1 MGLQSRRPSL
11 TRRSKLAIS
20 LAMLAPVIG
29 RADDPVQGMP
39 VDSSAQATESFSN
52 RLRTDQAAKLVPL
65 PDEASRF
72 VVPTLRWGKPTA
84 VSTEIATPTEREQ
97 STLLSPVPP
106 SPQSDGDWVPRIPT
120 SPGWADHGSTENVPL
135 IAGWADASLLPWVLP
150 ASFPSENA
158 SERPK
163 STIQIIVSGS
173 GTKSSISDST
183 TDDVVGPVLKI
194 SPALPADSE
203 PSASGSGIAS
213 PAPLGLPRIAG
224 PVVSDE
230 QGAASDG
237 GAEDA
242 SPPADAEMS
251 QPEILP
257 NKPVNPSEPMTIR
270 RPKLSLSP
278 AAPSAR
284 VATRPGRGGGL
295 SGSFIGD
302 LGQGN
307 GKVLD
312 EVLDTE
318 VPERTEGG
326 AAELSDADRSAS
338 SSDEKLASPSEVDS
352 PSAGM
357 EASAAGPGDGA
368 VEPSEVDAPTVA
380 ADLSPHFIGDRITA
394 AGELVLSSH
403 VGTPKSD
410 LSSRALK
417 MKPVIERGLKYY
429 WDRPED
435 AAIRTHWGM
444 LHSIMVF
451 DKDTEIIDRQKR
463 YNAVAWMAGNNP
475 CRNQILFSEDSHGI
489 SVRIGPGLQGH
500 QGQLLAIFGQ
510 IDVPVQYPVY
520 AGKKRFTVKDVLQ
533 REMEDCKSGDEL
545 TFTLIG
551 LSHYADSDTS
561 WIARDGESWDVERVI
576 REELK
581 QPIVGAACGGTHR
594 LMGFGHAL
602 RRRRAEGKPITGEWD
617 RADRFIK
624 DFVDYTWT
632 LQNRDGSM
640 STAWYE
646 RREDNGKVDRKI
658 QTTGHMLEML
668 MVVTP
673 DHQLQSPQML
683 RTAEFLAN
691 AMYSERGHDWEVGP
705 KGHALRSLAMYYQRV
720 FRDPTPWRNAP
731 VERSTNRSRSAVR
744 SVR

>member
-1 MGLQSRRPSL
+1 MQ
-11 TRRSKLAIS
+11 
-20 LAMLAPVIG
+20 
-29 RADDPVQGMP
+29 
-39 VDSSAQATESFSN
+39 E
-52 RLRTDQAAKLVPL
+52 
-65 PDEASRF
+65 
-72 VVPTLRWGKPTA
+72 
-84 VSTEIATPTEREQ
+84 
-97 STLLSPVPP
+97 
-106 SPQSDGDWVPRIPT
+106 
-120 SPGWADHGSTENVPL
+120 
-135 IAGWADASLLPWVLP
+135 LP
-150 ASFPSENA
+150 AS
-158 SERPK
+158 RPAK
-163 STIQIIVSGS
+163 Q
-173 GTKSSISDST
+173 
-183 TDDVVGPVLKI
+183 
-194 SPALPADSE
+194 AE
-203 PSASGSGIAS
+203 P
-213 PAPLGLPRIAG
+213 LML
-224 PVVSDE
+224 
-230 QGAASDG
+230 
-237 GAEDA
+237 
-242 SPPADAEMS
+242 
-251 QPEILP
+251 
-257 NKPVNPSEPMTIR
+257 R
-270 RPKLSLSP
+270 RPKISLSP
-278 AAPSAR
+278 ATPNAR
-284 VATRPGRGGGL
+284 VAARPGRAAGL

-302 LGQGN
+302 LGQDKTKAVDQDLTAEG
-307 GKVLD
+307 
-312 EVLDTE
+312 TE
-318 VPERTEGG
+318 RAEGDAG
-326 AAELSDADRSAS
+326 ELSDAERSELS
-338 SSDEKLASPSEVDS
+338 SEEMRELSSDADDSE
-352 PSAGM
+352 AET
-357 EASAAGPGDGA
+357 EAAPTDEGDGA
-368 VEPSEVDAPTVA
+368 LEPTEVDAKIAVTGR
-380 ADLSPHFIGDRITA
+380 SPLFIGDRITA
-394 AGELVLSSH
+394 AGELVLSPH
-403 VGTPKSD
+403 ADTPKLE

-444 LHSIMVF
+444 MHSIMVF

-475 CRNQILFSEDSHGI
+475 CRNQILFSEDAHGI
-489 SVRIGPGLQGH
+489 AVRTGPGLQGH

-520 AGKKRFTVKDVLQ
+520 AGKKQFTVRDILQ
-533 REMEDCKSGDEL
+533 RELQDCRSGNEL

-551 LSHYADSDTS
+551 LAHYADSDSS

-640 STAWYE
+640 STAWFE

-673 DHQLQSPQML
+673 DDQLQSPQLL

-691 AMYSERGHDWEVGP
+691 TMYSERGHDWEVGP

-731 VERSTNRSRSAVR
+731 VERSTSRPRPTVR

>member
-29 RADDPVQGMP
+29 RADEPVRGMP
-39 VDSSAQATESFSN
+39 VDRSTQASESFGN
-52 RLRTDQAAKLVPL
+52 RLRTDPAAKLVPF

-97 STLLSPVPP
+97 ATLLSPVSP
-106 SPQSDGDWVPRIPT
+106 SPQPDGDWVPRIPI
-120 SPGWADHGSTENVPL
+120 SPGWADDRRSESVPL
-135 IAGWADASLLPWVLP
+135 IAGWADASLFPWVLP
-150 ASFPSENA
+150 ASFPGENA
-158 SERPK
+158 VDRPK

-173 GTKSSISDST
+173 GAKTSISDST
-183 TDDVVGPVLKI
+183 TDDVAGSALEI
-194 SPALPADSE
+194 SPTIPADSE
-203 PSASGSGIAS
+203 TSADGLGGGSVAS
-213 PAPLGLPRIAG
+213 DAL
-224 PVVSDE
+224 
-230 QGAASDG
+230 GAASEAT
-237 GAEDA
+237 AEA
-242 SPPADAEMS
+242 GSQPADTATSQREMPGS
-251 QPEILP
+251 
-257 NKPVNPSEPMTIR
+257 KPVNSSEPMTIR

-284 VATRPGRGGGL
+284 VATRPERSEGL

-302 LGQGN
+302 LSKGN
-307 GKVLD
+307 GKVVD
-312 EVLDTE
+312 EELAPDGA
-318 VPERTEGG
+318 ERTEGG
-326 AAELSDADRSAS
+326 AAELSDAERKAGSSAEMRVLPGEANS
-338 SSDEKLASPSEVDS
+338 SSAGTQASV
-352 PSAGM
+352 AGRG
-357 EASAAGPGDGA
+357 EGA
-368 VEPSEVDAPTVA
+368 VEPSEADAQTVV
-380 ADLSPHFIGDRITA
+380 ADRSPHFIGDRITA

-403 VGTPKSD
+403 VGTPKLD
-410 LSSRALK
+410 LSSQALK
-417 MKPVIERGLKYY
+417 IKPIIERGLKYY

-451 DKDTEIIDRQKR
+451 DKDTEIIGRQKR

-475 CRNQILFSEDSHGI
+475 CRNQILFTEDSHGI

-520 AGKKRFTVKDVLQ
+520 ASKKQFTVRDVLR

-551 LSHYADSDTS
+551 LAHYADSDTS
-561 WIARDGESWDVERVI
+561 WIARDGEAWDVERVI

-602 RRRRAEGKPITGEWD
+602 RRRRAEGKAITGEWD

-624 DFVDYTWT
+624 DFIDYTWT

-646 RREDNGKVDRKI
+646 HREDNGKLDRKI

-673 DHQLQSPQML
+673 DHQLQTPQML

-691 AMYSERGHDWEVGP
+691 AMYSERGRDWEVGP

-731 VERSTNRSRSAVR
+731 VERSTSRSRPTVR